1 MGKRK
6 HINIIIAPE
15 DRSSTL
21 NFRLSLPFIY
31 TGAVVV
37 SVLFVAV
44 VVLILNQAMD
54 EVKLGELEILKH
66 QNQQLK
72 KKLGEVDKITKKID
86 DLEVIEDKLMVM
98 AGERE
103 AERELEA
110 ITVRGE
116 GEIATKSMLTLPD
129 GLREYHGYVAEHPG
143 AEFMAPSGEPVSD
156 GWLSRGFGERVSL
169 GPKGFHPGVDIA
181 VPEGTYVRTTSPGVV
196 IFAGNDPV
204 YGNLIIVEHGLTGYS
219 TFYGHNKELKARVG
233 DSVKRGEVIAYSG
246 NTGESTASHLHY
258 EVRLHGVPVNPLK
271 YIKRPGEVTFTDF
284 TPATPEIVP
293 AYETKI
299 TEEKAPAEEEKP
311 PAREADTGGEEP
323 PPADDGGSIPS
334 DTPPPGEGGESTE

>member
-6 HINIIIAPE
+6 YLNFIVAPE

-21 NFRLSLPFIY
+21 NFRLPVRVIY
-31 TGAVVV
+31 ATAVSA
-37 SVLFVAV
+37 SVIFVGV
-44 VVLILNQAMD
+44 IILILNQAMD
-54 EVKLGELEILKH
+54 EVKLGELELLKH

-72 KKLGEVDKITKKID
+72 KKLTEVDKISEKINE
-86 DLEVIEDKLMVM
+86 LEIIEDKLMVM

-110 ITVRGE
+110 MTVGE
-116 GEIATKSMLTLPD
+116 ETELFGKGALTLPD

-143 AEFMAPSGEPVSD
+143 AEFMAPLGEPVSG

-181 VPEGTYVRTTSPGVV
+181 VREGTPVRATGPGVV
-196 IFAGNDPV
+196 IFAGKDPV

-219 TFYGHNKELKARVG
+219 TFYGHNKSLKTKVG
-233 DSVKRGEVIAYSG
+233 DRVKRGDVIALSG
-246 NTGESTASHLHY
+246 NTGESSAPHLHY

-271 YIKRPGEVTFTDF
+271 YIKRPGDVTFTDF
-284 TPATPEIVP
+284 SPETPEIIP
-293 AYETKI
+293 AEETKI
-299 TEEKAPAEEEKP
+299 TEEKAEPEREKPTEEEPGVKKP
-311 PAREADTGGEEP
+311 PPT
-323 PPADDGGSIPS
+323 DDGGGIPEDS
-334 DTPPPGEGGESTE
+334 APAPESEGGPGGE

>member
-1 MGKRK
+1 MAKRK
-6 HINIIIAPE
+6 YLNIIIAPE

-21 NFRLSLPFIY
+21 NFRLSLPLIY
-31 TGAVVV
+31 GAAVTA

-44 VVLILNQAMD
+44 IVLILNQAMD
-54 EVKLGELEILKH
+54 EVKLGELELLKR

-72 KKLGEVDKITKKID
+72 KKLSEVDEIAKKID
-86 DLEVIEDKLMVM
+86 ELEVIEDKLMVM

-110 ITVRGE
+110 LTVGE
-116 GEIATKSMLTLPD
+116 EGGPVAGGMLTLPD

-143 AEFMAPSGEPVSD
+143 AEFMAPSGEPVSG

-169 GPKGFHPGVDIA
+169 GPKGFHPGLDIA
-181 VPEGTYVRTTSPGVV
+181 VQEGTPVRVTGSGVV

-219 TFYGHNKELKARVG
+219 TFYGHNGKLNAKVG
-233 DSVKRGEVIAYSG
+233 DKIKRSDVIAYSG
-246 NTGESTASHLHY
+246 STGESSAPHLHY

-271 YIKRPGEVTFTDF
+271 YIKRPGEVTFTEY
-284 TPATPEIVP
+284 TPATPEIIP
-293 AYETKI
+293 AEETKI
-299 TEEKAPAEEEKP
+299 TEEKVEPEKP
-311 PAREADTGGEEP
+311 TVEESDTGEETT
-323 PPADDGGSIPS
+323 PPADDGGIP
-334 DTPPPGEGGESTE
+334 DTIPPPDEGGESNE